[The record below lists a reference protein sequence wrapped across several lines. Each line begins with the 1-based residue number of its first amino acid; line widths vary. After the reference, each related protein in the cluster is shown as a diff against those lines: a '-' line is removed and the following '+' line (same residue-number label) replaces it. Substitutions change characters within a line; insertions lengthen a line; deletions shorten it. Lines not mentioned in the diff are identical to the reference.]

1 MYGEVINL
9 LQIVMVGV
17 IVLGIWVMK
26 LKGND
31 GVEEV
36 ELPEIR
42 IEKK

>member
-26 LKGND
+26 LKGNTV
-31 GVEEV
+31 VEEV
-36 ELPEIR
+36 EVTEIR
-42 IEKK
+42 IEKE